1 MKFTISWLKEYL
13 DTNASDE
20 AIIDKLTDIG
30 LEVEKVQDA
39 KDLFGAFIIAEVVEE
54 EKHPDA
60 DKLRVCKVNVGDK
73 VVDVVCGAP
82 NVIKGMKVVY
92 ANKKLVPRKPNENQK
107 RTKYSKSNLAWIY
120 R

>member
-92 ANKKLVPRKPNENQK
+92 APPGTVIPVNQMKIKVRNKNLTLLRKL
-107 RTKYSKSNLAWIY
+107 
-120 R
+120 